1 MPAQKLRDELRR
13 LLGKSWSEE
22 LERDVPRAWQRHG
35 DLVLLSEDCFRAALW
50 EKLGKGEQ
58 GLAAQIL
65 PAELSWL
72 FPKL

>member
-1 MPAQKLRDELRR
+1 M
-13 LLGKSWSEE
+13 
-22 LERDVPRAWQRHG
+22 PRAWQRHG
-35 DLVLLSEDCFRAALW
+35 DLVLLSEDCFRAAPW

-72 FPKL
+72 FPKLRGRVCCRSGALGDGRLSSGCP